1 MTVRNMVGVVFAAV
15 LVAAGGVV
23 TPAVAAAAEP
33 PTQISSD
40 PFTNPTSQH
49 KTQVEPDT
57 FSFGR
62 TEVAAVQSGRFFD
75 GGSSDVGW
83 STSKDGGS
91 QWTHGF
97 LPGTT
102 TAAHPAGPYARV
114 SDPSVAYDA
123 RHHSWMI
130 STVAL
135 TDTPNGPFGAAVL
148 LSLIHI
154 SEPTRRTPI
163 SYAVFCLKKTT

>member
-1 MTVRNMVGVVFAAV
+1 MAVHKIVGAVFAAV
-15 LVAAGGVV
+15 LAVAAGVLV
-23 TPAVAAAAEP
+23 TPAAAAAAEP

-102 TAAHPAGPYARV
+102 GAPGRAVCPGLR
-114 SDPSVAYDA
+114 SVGG
-123 RHHSWMI
+123 
-130 STVAL
+130 L
-135 TDTPNGPFGAAVL
+135 
-148 LSLIHI
+148 
-154 SEPTRRTPI
+154 
-163 SYAVFCLKKTT
+163 